1 MPGATPLIV
10 AIVAT
15 AAALL
20 ANAWW
25 FGVHRRRLAETRAG
39 VQALAG
45 MKWRECAGL
54 VLQAMAEKGYAELPS
69 SRQPGDGGAEFL
81 LVKGD
86 DRCLLG
92 YKHGTAY
99 RLGEANVRDFANAV
113 QLQGAD
119 SGMLVTLGS
128 AEGFARD
135 LARRYG
141 VDLVDGRSLW
151 PQVEPFAPP
160 QIVLS
165 IREQA
170 AATIRKGQRLGVA
183 ASVVLGLAI
192 YAGAWLGAP
201 SEGPLVG
208 APPAPAAAVASDAAP
223 DPGAGAT
230 EASAAA
236 EPATTPGAM
245 TAPADGSTVQA
256 DVAAAPEATPRFTDE
271 ASRQADEALR
281 ELEEVAK
288 LTEQERLQRRL
299 AAATEVGGLDEAD
312 SALWSTQSTLVVR
325 MAHADSMD
333 RGLVNEA
340 CAILVRYE
348 ELRYTR
354 LQLEPPAG
362 GSGQV
367 RWRQCQ

>member
-1 MPGATPLIV
+1 MFGLSPLV
-10 AIVAT
+10 AALVAT
-15 AAALL
+15 IAALL
-20 ANAWW
+20 ASTWW
-25 FGVHRRRLAETRAG
+25 FGVHRRRLAETEAG

-54 VLQAMAEKGYAELPS
+54 VLHAMEEKGYKELPS

-81 LVKGD
+81 LIKGD
-86 DRCLLG
+86 ERCLLG

-141 VDLVDGRSLW
+141 VDLTDGRSLW
-151 PQVEPFAPP
+151 PQVEPFAAP
-160 QIVLS
+160 QMVEA
-165 IREQA
+165 IRTQA
-170 AATIRKGQRLGVA
+170 ASEIRKGQRLGII
-183 ASVVLGLAI
+183 ASVVLGLLVFAAG
-192 YAGAWLGAP
+192 YAMQP
-201 SEGPLVG
+201 SDPEPVDSP
-208 APPAPAAAVASDAAP
+208 AASPAPAPAP
-223 DPGAGAT
+223 EPGTGESPAGETTDTQAGA
-230 EASAAA
+230 
-236 EPATTPGAM
+236 EPQ
-245 TAPADGSTVQA
+245 APPS
-256 DVAAAPEATPRFTDE
+256 RFTDD

-288 LTEQERLQRRL
+288 LTEQQRIERRL
-299 AAATEVGGLDEAD
+299 AAASEVGELEAAD
-312 SALWSTQSTLVVR
+312 TATWSTQSTLVVR
-325 MAHADSMD
+325 MNRADGID
-333 RGLVNEA
+333 TGLVNQA
-340 CAILVRYE
+340 CGVLVQYE

-362 GSGQV
+362 GTGQV

>member
-1 MPGATPLIV
+1 MFGSSPLIAAV
-10 AIVAT
+10 VAT

-20 ANAWW
+20 ASSWW

-81 LVKGD
+81 LVKD
-86 DRCLLG
+86 DERCLLG

-113 QLQGAD
+113 QLQGAG
-119 SGMLVTLGS
+119 SGILVTLGS

-141 VDLVDGRSLW
+141 VDLMDGRSLW

-160 QIVLS
+160 AMVAA
-165 IREQA
+165 IRDQA
-170 AATIRKGQRLGVA
+170 AREIRKGQRIGMA
-183 ASVVLGLAI
+183 GSVVLGLLVFVGGYLASRP
-192 YAGAWLGAP
+192 AAVEPAAP
-201 SEGPLVG
+201 AVA
-208 APPAPAAAVASDAAP
+208 APAADAAPAATNTDAAEAPAAA
-223 DPGAGAT
+223 
-230 EASAAA
+230 E
-236 EPATTPGAM
+236 
-245 TAPADGSTVQA
+245 
-256 DVAAAPEATPRFTDE
+256 AAAPAEAAPRFADE
-271 ASRQADEALR
+271 ASQQADAALR

-288 LTEQERLQRRL
+288 LTEQERMQRRL
-299 AAATEVGGLDEAD
+299 AAATEVSELEQAD
-312 SALWSTQSTLVVR
+312 NALWSTQSTLVIR
-325 MAHADSMD
+325 MADADGID
-333 RGLVNEA
+333 TGLVNEA
-340 CAILVRYE
+340 CAILVKYE

-354 LQLEPPAG
+354 LQLEPPG
-362 GSGQV
+362 GSTAPV

>member
-1 MPGATPLIV
+1 MFGLSPLV
-10 AIVAT
+10 AALVAT
-15 AAALL
+15 IAALL
-20 ANAWW
+20 VSTWW
-25 FGVHRRRLAETRAG
+25 FGVHRRRLAETQAG

-54 VLQAMAEKGYAELPS
+54 VLQAMEEKGYKELPS

-81 LVKGD
+81 LIKGD
-86 DRCLLG
+86 ERCLLG

-141 VDLVDGRSLW
+141 VDLTDGRSLW
-151 PQVEPFAPP
+151 PQVEPFAAP
-160 QIVLS
+160 QMVES
-165 IREQA
+165 IRNQA
-170 AATIRKGQRLGVA
+170 ASAIRKGQRMGII
-183 ASVVLGLAI
+183 ASVLLGLLVFAAG
-192 YAGAWLGAP
+192 YAMQP
-201 SEGPLVG
+201 SDPEP
-208 APPAPAAAVASDAAP
+208 ATAPAAAPAPPPTTGPTTSDSP
-223 DPGAGAT
+223 SGEAT
-230 EASAAA
+230 N
-236 EPATTPGAM
+236 
-245 TAPADGSTVQA
+245 APASSDPS
-256 DVAAAPEATPRFTDE
+256 APPPSRFTDD

-288 LTEQERLQRRL
+288 LTEQQRIERRL
-299 AAATEVGGLDEAD
+299 AAAAEVGELDAAD
-312 SALWSTQSTLVVR
+312 TATWSTQSTLVIR
-325 MAHADSMD
+325 MNRADGID
-333 RGLVNEA
+333 TGLVNQA
-340 CAILVRYE
+340 CGVLVQYE

-362 GSGQV
+362 GTGQV

>member
-1 MPGATPLIV
+1 MFGSSPLIAAV
-10 AIVAT
+10 VAT

-20 ANAWW
+20 ASSWW

-81 LVKGD
+81 LVKD
-86 DRCLLG
+86 DERCLLG

-113 QLQGAD
+113 QLQGAG
-119 SGMLVTLGS
+119 SGILVTLGS

-141 VDLVDGRSLW
+141 VDLMDGRSLW

-160 QIVLS
+160 GMVAA
-165 IREQA
+165 IRDQA
-170 AATIRKGQRLGVA
+170 AREIRKGQRLGMA
-183 ASVVLGLAI
+183 GSVVLGLLVF
-192 YAGAWLGAP
+192 AGGYLASRPAAVEPAP
-201 SEGPLVG
+201 SAV
-208 APPAPAAAVASDAAP
+208 AAPAASPPDAEAGVEAPADAEAAADAAP
-223 DPGAGAT
+223 
-230 EASAAA
+230 
-236 EPATTPGAM
+236 
-245 TAPADGSTVQA
+245 
-256 DVAAAPEATPRFTDE
+256 RFADE
-271 ASRQADEALR
+271 ASQQADAALR

-288 LTEQERLQRRL
+288 LTEQERMQRRL
-299 AAATEVGGLDEAD
+299 AAATEVSELEQAEN
-312 SALWSTQSTLVVR
+312 AIWSTQSTLVIR
-325 MAHADSMD
+325 MVDADGID
-333 RGLVNEA
+333 TGLVNEA
-340 CAILVRYE
+340 CAILVKYE

-354 LQLEPPAG
+354 LQLEPPSDSTAP
-362 GSGQV
+362 V

>member
-1 MPGATPLIV
+1 MFGSSPLIAAV
-10 AIVAT
+10 VAT
-15 AAALL
+15 VAALL
-20 ANAWW
+20 ASSWW

-81 LVKGD
+81 LVKD
-86 DRCLLG
+86 DERCLLG

-113 QLQGAD
+113 QLQGAG
-119 SGMLVTLGS
+119 SGILVTLGS

-141 VDLVDGRSLW
+141 VDLMDGRSLW

-160 QIVLS
+160 NMVAS
-165 IREQA
+165 IRDQA
-170 AATIRKGQRLGVA
+170 AREIRKGQRIGMA
-183 ASVVLGLAI
+183 GSVLLGLLVF
-192 YAGAWLGAP
+192 AGSYLASRPAEVEPAP
-201 SEGPLVG
+201 SA
-208 APPAPAAAVASDAAP
+208 APAPTADAVPAGDEAATDPAPAAETAAP
-223 DPGAGAT
+223 
-230 EASAAA
+230 A
-236 EPATTPGAM
+236 E
-245 TAPADGSTVQA
+245 TAP
-256 DVAAAPEATPRFTDE
+256 RFADE
-271 ASRQADEALR
+271 ASQQADAALR

-288 LTEQERLQRRL
+288 LTEQERMQRRL
-299 AAATEVGGLDEAD
+299 AAASEVSELEQAD
-312 SALWSTQSTLVVR
+312 NAIWSTQSTLVIR
-325 MAHADSMD
+325 MADADGID
-333 RGLVNEA
+333 TGLVNDA
-340 CAILVRYE
+340 CAILVKYE

-354 LQLEPPAG
+354 LQLEPPG
-362 GSGQV
+362 GSTAPV

>member
-1 MPGATPLIV
+1 MFGLSPLV
-10 AIVAT
+10 AALVAT
-15 AAALL
+15 IAALV
-20 ANAWW
+20 ASTWW
-25 FGVHRRRLAETRAG
+25 FGVHRRRLAETQAG

-54 VLQAMAEKGYAELPS
+54 VLQAMEEKGYKELPS

-86 DRCLLG
+86 ERCLLG

-113 QLQGAD
+113 QLQGAT

-141 VDLVDGRSLW
+141 VDLTDGRSLW
-151 PQVEPFAPP
+151 PQVEPFAAP
-160 QIVLS
+160 QMVVA

-170 AATIRKGQRLGVA
+170 AGEIRKGQRLGII
-183 ASVVLGLAI
+183 ASIALGLVVFA
-192 YAGAWLGAP
+192 LGFAMQPGEPAP
-201 SEGPLVG
+201 MVSTP
-208 APPAPAAAVASDAAP
+208 ASTPANTAPAA
-223 DPGAGAT
+223 
-230 EASAAA
+230 
-236 EPATTPGAM
+236 
-245 TAPADGSTVQA
+245 APADGSEQ
-256 DVAAAPEATPRFTDE
+256 AAAEASGETAAEPEAPVSRFTDQ
-271 ASRQADEALR
+271 ASRDAEGALR

-288 LTEQERLQRRL
+288 LTEQQRLERRL
-299 AAATEVGGLDEAD
+299 AAATEVGELEAAD
-312 SALWSTQSTLVVR
+312 SAGWSTQSTLVIR
-325 MAHADSMD
+325 MNRPDGID
-333 RGLVNEA
+333 TGLVNEA
-340 CAILVRYE
+340 CAILVQYE

-362 GSGQV
+362 TAGQV

>member
-1 MPGATPLIV
+1 MFGSSPLIAAV
-10 AIVAT
+10 VAT
-15 AAALL
+15 VAALL
-20 ANAWW
+20 ASSWW

-81 LVKGD
+81 LVKD
-86 DRCLLG
+86 DERCLLG

-113 QLQGAD
+113 QLQGAG
-119 SGMLVTLGS
+119 SGILVTLGS

-141 VDLVDGRSLW
+141 VDLLDGRSLW

-160 QIVLS
+160 AMVAS
-165 IREQA
+165 IRDQA
-170 AATIRKGQRLGVA
+170 AREIRKGQRIGMAGSVLLGIVVFIGGYLA
-183 ASVVLGLAI
+183 TAPASVE
-192 YAGAWLGAP
+192 
-201 SEGPLVG
+201 S
-208 APPAPAAAVASDAAP
+208 PAPAVATDTDAA
-223 DPGAGAT
+223 
-230 EASAAA
+230 AA
-236 EPATTPGAM
+236 PATTDDAAASAED
-245 TAPADGSTVQA
+245 APAT
-256 DVAAAPEATPRFTDE
+256 AAPAETEPRFADE
-271 ASRQADEALR
+271 ASQQADAALR

-288 LTEQERLQRRL
+288 LTEQERMQRRL
-299 AAATEVGGLDEAD
+299 AAATEVSELEQAD
-312 SALWSTQSTLVVR
+312 SAIWSTQSTLVIR
-325 MAHADSMD
+325 MAKADGID
-333 RGLVNEA
+333 TGLVNDA
-340 CAILVRYE
+340 CAILVKYE

-354 LQLEPPAG
+354 LQLEPPGDSTAP
-362 GSGQV
+362 V

>member
-1 MPGATPLIV
+1 MFGLSPLV
-10 AIVAT
+10 AALVAT
-15 AAALL
+15 IAALL
-20 ANAWW
+20 ASTWW
-25 FGVHRRRLAETRAG
+25 FGVHRRRLAETQAG

-54 VLQAMAEKGYAELPS
+54 VLQAMEEKGFKELPS

-81 LVKGD
+81 LIKGD
-86 DRCLLG
+86 ERCLLG

-141 VDLVDGRSLW
+141 VDLTDGRSLW
-151 PQVEPFAPP
+151 PQVEPFAAP
-160 QIVLS
+160 QMVEA
-165 IREQA
+165 IRKQA
-170 AATIRKGQRLGVA
+170 ASEIHKGQRLGMVASVALGLLVFAVGYAMQPSEPEPANTPAVA
-183 ASVVLGLAI
+183 APAPTAGPEAPASP
-192 YAGAWLGAP
+192 AGAATDAPASAGAD
-201 SEGPLVG
+201 
-208 APPAPAAAVASDAAP
+208 APPPS
-223 DPGAGAT
+223 
-230 EASAAA
+230 
-236 EPATTPGAM
+236 
-245 TAPADGSTVQA
+245 
-256 DVAAAPEATPRFTDE
+256 RFTDD

-288 LTEQERLQRRL
+288 LTEQQRIERRL
-299 AAATEVGGLDEAD
+299 AAAAEVGELEAAD
-312 SALWSTQSTLVVR
+312 TATWSTQSTLVVR
-325 MAHADSMD
+325 MNRPDGID
-333 RGLVNEA
+333 TGLVNQA
-340 CAILVRYE
+340 CGVLVQYE

-362 GSGQV
+362 GTGQV